1 MRIALTADVHFGH
14 SDHLGRVNPETGL
27 HTRLEDFLRN
37 FDIIIDYV
45 LDSTNKIEMLIIAG
59 DLYKTRHPT
68 NTQQEE
74 FAKRLKRLQDY
85 KVQTLILMGNHDIVV
100 SEGSSH
106 TAGVLKALVDDS
118 YIHVFDKPSVWRAL
132 NDCTQIALMPFIYRQ
147 KLGVKTN
154 EEALLYYKD
163 SITEL
168 LKRMKNCRNKIFV
181 GHQSVEGAKMPSGM
195 MEPEKMSEIVVPLS
209 YLEGFDFAVFGHIH
223 EYQIIGKNPVAIY
236 TGPLDRIDFSNANK
250 PIGFVVYD
258 TETNTHEF
266 IDLPAV
272 DLYRIR
278 VDLSDG
284 RGDLTERVLQVID
297 MSRVPNS
304 IMKIECKIRETDLA
318 LLNKSALQE
327 VLDKARF
334 DAGIVTDIQR
344 VHTSRNQEVNE
355 SVSSYEALKK
365 YIEDREDLKDIADD
379 MMKRGS
385 EIIKL
390 CDLNRR

>member
-1 MRIALTADVHFGH
+1 MKIVITADTHFGH
-14 SDHLGRVNPETGL
+14 SSHLGRINPETGL

-37 FDIIIDYV
+37 FDIIVDYV
-45 LDSTNKIEMLIIAG
+45 LDPANEVGMFIIAG

-74 FAKRLKRLQDY
+74 FARRLRHLQNH
-85 KVQTLILMGNHDIVV
+85 KIQTLILMGNHDIVV
-100 SEGSSH
+100 SEGASH
-106 TAGVLKALVDDS
+106 TAGVLEALVDDS
-118 YIHVFDKPSVWRAL
+118 YIHIFDKPSVWGTSKDR
-132 NDCTQIALMPFIYRQ
+132 TQVALMPFIYRQ

-163 SITEL
+163 SVAGL
-168 LKRMKNCRNKIFV
+168 LRRMGNCENKVFV

-195 MEPEKMSEIVVPLS
+195 ADPEKMSEIVVPLS
-209 YLEGFDFAVFGHIH
+209 YLRGFDFAVFGHIH
-223 EYQIIGKNPVAIY
+223 EYQIMGRNPVTIY

-266 IDLPAV
+266 IELPAA
-272 DLYRIR
+272 DLYRVK

-284 RGDLTERVLQVID
+284 RGDLTERVLQAID
-297 MSRVPNS
+297 MDRVPGS

-318 LLNKSALQE
+318 LLNKSALQK
-327 VLDKARF
+327 VLDRAKF
-334 DAGIVTDIQR
+334 DAGMAINIQR
-344 VHTSRNQEVNE
+344 SRTSRNQEVNE
-355 SVSSYEALKK
+355 SVSAQEALKR
-365 YIEDREDLKDIADD
+365 YIESREDLKDIADD

-390 CDLNRR
+390 CDLNRG